1 MRIVIGTANFI
12 KKYGYKKE
20 SVNKQ
25 DIIKIL
31 NFAYKKKIL
40 EIDTAFDYDEF
51 NKVKQDINLTKFK
64 ISTKCKFKKTDIKKK
79 FFNSKYFRLIKNKL
93 HKLNISNFEN
103 FFIHNFDELNKS
115 EANKVL
121 MLLNSFKSLNYI
133 RNVGISLY
141 EKKSLKNITN
151 FKSLDIIQVPINI
164 FDRNFISK
172 EILTNLKKNN
182 VKVQARSI
190 FLQGFLLENFQKTKK
205 LYLLEKPLLEFFED
219 WLVKNNISKL
229 DACTSFIKKN
239 KQIYSTV
246 VGINNLTQFKQILIS
261 FSKKKTKKIPKKM
274 ISKKN
279 EFIDPRKWN

>member
-1 MRIVIGTANFI
+1 M
-12 KKYGYKKE
+12 
-20 SVNKQ
+20 
-25 DIIKIL
+25 
-31 NFAYKKKIL
+31 
-40 EIDTAFDYDEF
+40 
-51 NKVKQDINLTKFK
+51 
-64 ISTKCKFKKTDIKKK
+64 
-79 FFNSKYFRLIKNKL
+79 LI
-93 HKLNISNFEN
+93 
-103 FFIHNFDELNKS
+103 
-115 EANKVL
+115 
-121 MLLNSFKSLNYI
+121 LLNSLKSLNYI

-151 FKSLDIIQVPINI
+151 FKLLDIIQVPINI

-172 EILTNLKKNN
+172 EILKNLKKNN

-246 VGINNLTQFKQILIS
+246 VGTNNLTQFKQILCS
-261 FSKKKTKKIPKKM
+261 FSKIKTKKIPKKM

>member
-20 SVNKQ
+20 FVKKQ
-25 DIIKIL
+25 DVIKIL

-51 NKVKQDINLTKFK
+51 NKVKQDINLKKFK
-64 ISTKCKFKKTDIKKK
+64 ISTKCKFEKLDIKKK
-79 FFNSKYFRLIKNKL
+79 IFNSKYFKLIKNKL

-121 MLLNSFKSLNYI
+121 ILLNSLKSLNYI

-141 EKKSLKNITN
+141 EKKSLKNIRN
-151 FKSLDIIQVPINI
+151 FKLLDIIQVPINI

-172 EILTNLKKNN
+172 EILKNLKKNN

-190 FLQGFLLENFQKTKK
+190 FLQGFLLENFKKTKK

-246 VGINNLTQFKQILIS
+246 VGTNNLTQFKQILSS
-261 FSKKKTKKIPKKM
+261 FNKKKTKKIPKKM

>member
-20 SVNKQ
+20 FVKKQ
-25 DIIKIL
+25 DVIKIL

-51 NKVKQDINLTKFK
+51 NKVKQDINLKKFK
-64 ISTKCKFKKTDIKKK
+64 ISTKCKFEKIDIKKK
-79 FFNSKYFRLIKNKL
+79 IFNSQYFKLIKNKL

-121 MLLNSFKSLNYI
+121 ILLNSLKSLNYI

-141 EKKSLKNITN
+141 EKKSFKNIRI
-151 FKSLDIIQVPINI
+151 FKLLDIIQVPINI

-172 EILTNLKKNN
+172 EILKNLKKNN

-190 FLQGFLLENFQKTKK
+190 FLQGFLLENFKKTKK

-246 VGINNLTQFKQILIS
+246 VGTNNLTQFKQILSS
-261 FSKKKTKKIPKKM
+261 FNKKKTKKIPKKM

>member
-1 MRIVIGTANFI
+1 MKKIFLLIALILMNSCSKDPVTHTLFTSSNPINGGSVSPSKAEFSNGESAEITASASSEYVFKNWTGASGIDSKTSVLMDMDKLVTANFI

-20 SVNKQ
+20 FVKKQ
-25 DIIKIL
+25 DVIKIL

-64 ISTKCKFKKTDIKKK
+64 ISTKCKFKKTDIKKN

-151 FKSLDIIQVPINI
+151 FKSLDIFNAP
-164 FDRNFISK
+164 
-172 EILTNLKKNN
+172 NLGTGATAVTVANLFF
-182 VKVQARSI
+182 
-190 FLQGFLLENFQKTKK
+190 FL
-205 LYLLEKPLLEFFED
+205 
-219 WLVKNNISKL
+219 
-229 DACTSFIKKN
+229 
-239 KQIYSTV
+239 
-246 VGINNLTQFKQILIS
+246 
-261 FSKKKTKKIPKKM
+261 
-274 ISKKN
+274 
-279 EFIDPRKWN
+279 